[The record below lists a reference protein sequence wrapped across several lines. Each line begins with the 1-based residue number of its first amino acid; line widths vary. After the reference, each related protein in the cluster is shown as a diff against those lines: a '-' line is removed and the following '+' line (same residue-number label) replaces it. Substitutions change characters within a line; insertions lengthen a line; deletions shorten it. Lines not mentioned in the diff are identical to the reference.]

1 MMDWIYIILV
11 GALAGWLGSF
21 LFRGSGSGL
30 IWNVILGVIGAI
42 VGGWIFAKLN
52 IQVSGLQGSIL
63 TAAIG
68 AFVVLWVYRLVG
80 GGRK

>member
-1 MMDWIYIILV
+1 MDWLYIIIV
-11 GALAGWLGSF
+11 GAIAGWLGSF

-30 IWNVILGVIGAI
+30 IWNILLGIIGAV
-42 VGGWIFAKLN
+42 VGGWIFDKLN
-52 IQVSGLQGSIL
+52 IQTSGFAGSIL

-80 GGRK
+80 GGRRN